1 VARRRILFG
10 EQLGP
15 LFDDGD
21 EPVLLV
27 ESVAAFRRR
36 PTHRQ
41 KAHLY
46 LSALRHRA
54 EELGA
59 RAELIRADTF
69 RSALAGREL
78 VAVDPPSYA
87 ARALVR
93 ELGAEVLPSRGFVTS
108 EEDFGG
114 WVRGR
119 EHRGLVMATF
129 YRWVRE
135 REGILMTGA
144 GEPVGGRFSYDADNR
159 LPPPKRQ
166 QRLDLTEP
174 WWPTEDAIDEGVRRD
189 LDRWERDGTAHFI
202 GADGPRRFAVTAGE
216 ARTAL
221 RHFVRHRLPSFGPY
235 EDATLAGDWTMAHS
249 LLSVP
254 MNLGV
259 LDPREVVAAALS
271 AFDDGSAPLQSVEGF
286 VRQIVGWRDWMWH
299 LYWHLGEAYVH
310 RNALHARRQVPD
322 RIWEL
327 DAAAIEANCVSSV
340 VAGVHEHGWAHHIQR
355 LMVLGNFAL
364 EQGWSPEQTSEW
376 FTGAFVDGTPWVMP
390 TNVVGMS
397 LHADGGIVATKP
409 YASGGAYIDRMTD
422 YCGGCRFDPKVR
434 VGEDACPFT
443 AGYWAF
449 LHRHRE
455 VLAGNPRMAQPL
467 AALGRLKDLA
477 EVVEQERHRTRW

>member
-1 VARRRILFG
+1 MTRQRLLFG

-21 EPVLLV
+21 APVLLV
-27 ESVAAFRRR
+27 ESRAAFGRR
-36 PTHRQ
+36 PTHRA

-54 EELGA
+54 AELGD
-59 RAELIRADTF
+59 RAELVRAPTF
-69 RSALAGREL
+69 RAALAGRDLEVL
-78 VAVDPPSYA
+78 DPPSYR
-87 ARALVR
+87 ARRLVR

-108 EEDFGG
+108 EADFAE

-119 EHRGLVMATF
+119 SDASLVMDRF

-135 REGILMTGA
+135 REGILMTAQGA
-144 GEPVGGRFSYDADNR
+144 PVGGRFSFDADNR
-159 LPPPKRQ
+159 RSPPKGAST
-166 QRLDLTEP
+166 LGLPDP
-174 WWPTEDAIDEGVRRD
+174 WWPVEDEIDEGVRRD
-189 LDRWERDGTAHFI
+189 LDAWEAEGEVRFLGDDGS
-202 GADGPRRFAVTAGE
+202 RRFAATPEE
-216 ARTAL
+216 ARAAL
-221 RHFVRHRLPSFGPY
+221 DAFIATRLPTFGPY
-235 EDATLAGDWTMAHS
+235 EDATLTDDWTMSHS

-254 MNLGV
+254 MNLGL
-259 LDPREVVAAALS
+259 LDPREVVRAALE
-271 AFDDGSAPLQSVEGF
+271 AHAAGRAPLASVEGF

-299 LYWHLGEAYVH
+299 LHWHLGERYVH
-310 RNALHARRQVPD
+310 RNALHARHRVPEA
-322 RIWEL
+322 IWDL
-327 DAAAIEANCVSSV
+327 DADAIEANCLSSV
-340 VAGVHEHGWAHHIQR
+340 VAGVREHGWAHHIQR

-364 EQGWSPEQTSEW
+364 ERGWDPAETSEW

-409 YASGGAYIDRMTD
+409 YASGGAYLDRMTD

-449 LHRHRE
+449 LERHRE
-455 VLAGNPRMAQPL
+455 TLSCNPRMARPL
-467 AALGRLKDLA
+467 
-477 EVVEQERHRTRW
+477 

>member
-1 VARRRILFG
+1 MQRILFG

-15 LFDDGD
+15 VFDDGD

-27 ESVAAFRRR
+27 ESLAAFRAR

-54 EELGA
+54 QELGDRVELV
-59 RAELIRADTF
+59 RAPTF
-69 RSALAGREL
+69 REALRGRDL
-78 VAVDPPSYA
+78 VAVDPPSFA
-87 ARALVR
+87 ARRLVR
-93 ELGAEVLPSRGFVTS
+93 ELGATILPSRGFVTS
-108 EEDFGG
+108 EEDFAS

-119 EHRGLVMATF
+119 DERGLVMDTF
-129 YRWVRE
+129 YRWVRQ
-135 REGILMTGA
+135 REGILMTKA
-144 GEPVGGRFSYDADNR
+144 GKPVGGRFSYDADNR
-159 LPPPKRQ
+159 QPPPKRE
-166 QRLDLTEP
+166 RLELPEP
-174 WWPTEDAIDEGVRRD
+174 WWPREDDIDRQVRDD
-189 LDRWERDGTAHFI
+189 LDRWEQDGTVRFI
-202 GADGPRRFAVTAGE
+202 GADGPRRFAVTHREG
-216 ARTAL
+216 RRAL
-221 RHFVRHRLPSFGPY
+221 QHFVRHRLPSFGPV
-235 EDATLAGDWTMAHS
+235 EDATLAADWTMAHS

-259 LDPREVVAAALS
+259 LDPREVVDAAL
-271 AFDDGSAPLQSVEGF
+271 AAYADGAAPLNSVEGF

-299 LYWHLGEAYVH
+299 LHWHLGERYVH
-310 RNALHARRQVPD
+310 RNALQARRRVPD
-322 RIWEL
+322 AIWEL
-327 DAAAIEANCVSSV
+327 DAAAIEANCLSSV

-364 EQGWSPEQTSEW
+364 EHGWSPAETTAW
-376 FTGAFVDGTPWVMP
+376 FTGAFVDGTSWVMP

-397 LHADGGIVATKP
+397 LHADGGVVATKP

-455 VLAGNPRMAQPL
+455 RFAGNPRMAQPL
-467 AALGRLKDLA
+467 AGLGRLKDLDA
-477 EVVEQERHRTRW
+477 VLEQEAHRTLW